1 MAGYHSPAMV
11 TSYNGFLASPN
22 PADFGGLDNRVVP
35 GSNGVHLRPGL
46 RGGDVATVLFYV
58 AAQLDAR
65 VERGDL
71 FADGDDWGYAFRKN
85 RNANN
90 ISNHSSGTAFDW
102 NAMRH
107 PNGKRGTFSSAQV
120 ATIEQILREVDG
132 IVAWGGHY
140 RGTADEMHFE
150 LRAGLTLATLADMAR
165 RISGGAV
172 TPQSAQPAS
181 GLGSRTLQMG
191 DSGDDVRELQVLMA
205 TRFPLYAKDLT
216 ADGDFGPQTDAVLR
230 EFQQRIGLAVDG
242 VVGPQT
248 FAALGIRM
256 TAGV

>member
-1 MAGYHSPAMV
+1 MAGYQSPAMV

-35 GSNGVHLRPGL
+35 GTTNVRLVPGVRA
-46 RGGDVATVLFYV
+46 GDVATVLFYV
-58 AAQLDAR
+58 ASQLHVR
-65 VERGDL
+65 VDQGDVPGN
-71 FADGDDWGYAFRKN
+71 DNWGYAFRKN

-90 ISNHSSGTAFDW
+90 LSNHSSATAFDW
-102 NAMRH
+102 RAQEH
-107 PNGKRGTFSSAQV
+107 PNGRRGTYSSAQV
-120 ATIEQILREVDG
+120 AEIARIHVEVDN
-132 IVAWGGHY
+132 VVVWGG
-140 RGTADEMHFE
+140 RFLTPDEMHHE
-150 LRAGLTLATLADMAR
+150 LRTGLTLAKLAEVAH
-165 RISGGAV
+165 RISGGVV
-172 TPQSAQPAS
+172 TPQSNQPAG
-181 GLGSRTLQMG
+181 GLGSRPLQMG

-230 EFQQRIGLAVDG
+230 EFQQRSGLAVDG